1 MFQQVWSLSPTLL
14 PEYCVP
20 RGFPRNA
27 AHPLCDPIPQ
37 QGSPR
42 YANAIYLHTCQK
54 RGKVR
59 LCESARITQ
68 PTLCLWS
75 VASQDKDEKGNLAE
89 VLSKHPVTMELDL
102 PSNNVENAQKLR
114 ISHYLSIRCLV
125 RAFLIH
131 CVLVMPI
138 QSLQHWIS
146 FMTFA

>member
-1 MFQQVWSLSPTLL
+1 MLQVCYTLGMLSPTRL

-42 YANAIYLHTCQK
+42 YANTIYLQTCQK

-75 VASQDKDEKGNLAE
+75 VASQDKDEKGNLFE

-102 PSNNVENAQKLR
+102 PSNNVENAQKP
-114 ISHYLSIRCLV
+114 LSIYPMSGSSVSHPLCSSCLY
-125 RAFLIH
+125 RASNTGYHL
-131 CVLVMPI
+131 
-138 QSLQHWIS
+138 
-146 FMTFA
+146 

>member
-1 MFQQVWSLSPTLL
+1 MFKQVWSLSPTLL

-42 YANAIYLHTCQK
+42 YANIPTYRHVK
-54 RGKVR
+54 RGGKVR

-68 PTLCLWS
+68 PTLCIWS
-75 VASQDKDEKGNLAE
+75 VASQDSGYKDEKGNLAE

-102 PSNNVENAQKLR
+102 PNNNVENAQKLR

-131 CVLVMPI
+131 CARHAYTEPPG
-138 QSLQHWIS
+138 
-146 FMTFA
+146 